1 MRVFH
6 KKNGGII
13 QLIDKEHMQEWPIEL
28 PLIFI
33 EYIREKQLD
42 KYEDST
48 VKKEISKYLDEILKD
63 VAIPR
68 LISVLEGQSTESIIS
83 ALQRIEEL
91 SKKNIEMTRP
101 IRPFLENLLKNSNK
115 QIAKLTQNISNTFAQ
130 ADRRKELS
138 KKRKVMREKEKEFLA
153 GKISAAEYAKIRK
166 EYLTLKE

>member
-13 QLIDKEHMQEWPIEL
+13 QLIDKERMQEWPIEL

-48 VKKEISKYLDEILKD
+48 IKKEISKYLDEILKD

-91 SKKNIEMTRP
+91 SKKNIEMTRS

-115 QIAKLTQNISNTFAQ
+115 QIAKLTQNISSNFAQ
-130 ADRRKELS
+130 ADRRKELA
-138 KKRKVMREKEKEFLA
+138 KKRKVMREKENEFLA
-153 GKISAAEYAKIRK
+153 GKINAAEYAKIRK